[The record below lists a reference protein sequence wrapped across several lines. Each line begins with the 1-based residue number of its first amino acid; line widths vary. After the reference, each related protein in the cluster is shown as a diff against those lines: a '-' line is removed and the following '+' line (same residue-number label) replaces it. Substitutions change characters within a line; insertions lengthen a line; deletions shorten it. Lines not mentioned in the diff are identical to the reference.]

1 MVFWNLLLSQNT
13 IDRLSHKAG
22 LEVRDEDTLCFA
34 IRSVL
39 DMHDMQ
45 TQNLKDL
52 LELLKENKIAPL

>member
-39 DMHDMQ
+39 DMLDMQ